1 MSEHKFEIILEPDA
15 LIDIQDAIDYYENE
29 QSGLGIKFEQ
39 ALNKL
44 FLSLEKSPFYAV
56 RYDEVLCLPMKKFPY
71 MIHYTLNEPNF
82 NFVVRAVLH
91 TSLNPA
97 KWKR

>member
-1 MSEHKFEIILEPDA
+1 MTEHKFEIILEPDA
-15 LIDIQDAIDYYENE
+15 FIDIQDAIDYYENE

-44 FLSLEKSPFYAV
+44 FLSLQKSPFYAV
-56 RYDEVLCLPMKKFPY
+56 RYDEVKCLPMKKFPF
-71 MIHYTLNEPNF
+71 MIHYTLDEQDF
-82 NFVVRAVLH
+82 HIVVRAVLH
-91 TSLNPA
+91 TSLNPE